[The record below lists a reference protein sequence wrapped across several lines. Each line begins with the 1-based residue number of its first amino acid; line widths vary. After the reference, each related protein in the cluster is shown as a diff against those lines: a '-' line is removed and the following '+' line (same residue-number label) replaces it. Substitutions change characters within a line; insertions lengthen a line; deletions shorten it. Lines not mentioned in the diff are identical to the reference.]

1 MSLKSLYN
9 KINAD
14 SANEQQFLPRSVG
27 YDPQRSYIW
36 LGLQKRQFQK
46 QVQPKYMYYN
56 ALMNMKQ
63 KLSEQQTP
71 VYNNLFTSPPRKVSS
86 SMHNE
91 PDNHR
96 KTLMPI
102 YHV

>member
-1 MSLKSLYN
+1 
-9 KINAD
+9 
-14 SANEQQFLPRSVG
+14 
-27 YDPQRSYIW
+27 
-36 LGLQKRQFQK
+36 
-46 QVQPKYMYYN
+46 MYYN

>member
-1 MSLKSLYN
+1 MQYFEQNASSKN
-9 KINAD
+9 KYSRN
-14 SANEQQFLPRSVG
+14 
-27 YDPQRSYIW
+27 
-36 LGLQKRQFQK
+36 
-46 QVQPKYMYYN
+46 PKYMYYN